1 MPLTP
6 QKVRVCFFRVFDSAA
21 FRRKNLTRA
30 LIFCN
35 FLTQARPFLG
45 VFTIFG
51 KLIINI
57 PCIMIRLFFISLAI
71 FVFHALSAQET
82 GQANENPVNQQNAL
96 KDSNQQDSVSKKPS
110 QKFKGYLAFSWSQ
123 TIPVGD
129 YKTVSEYGTQIN
141 FMDAAFFL
149 TENVGLTAAWIG
161 GGTFM
166 QPLYRDNWTYLSALG
181 GLVFSVPF
189 SETFAID
196 ARAMAGHSRTHY
208 PDYEIR
214 DHKAESTAYMISY
227 IMRYKIT
234 DYAHIQLSAEYY
246 HTDTEFNRI
255 QINQEI
261 RTYSFGA
268 GIAYRIPRL
277 F

>member
-1 MPLTP
+1 
-6 QKVRVCFFRVFDSAA
+6 
-21 FRRKNLTRA
+21 
-30 LIFCN
+30 
-35 FLTQARPFLG
+35 
-45 VFTIFG
+45 
-51 KLIINI
+51 
-57 PCIMIRLFFISLAI
+57 MIRLFFISLAI
-71 FVFHALSAQET
+71 LVFQALSAQET
-82 GQANENPVNQQNAL
+82 AEANENPVNQQNAL
-96 KDSNQQDSVSKKPS
+96 KDSTKQDSGSKIPS
-110 QKFKGYLAFSWSQ
+110 QKFKGYLGFSWSQ
-123 TIPVGD
+123 MVPIGD
-129 YKTVSEYGTQIN
+129 FKSVSEYGTQIN

-149 TENVGLTAAWIG
+149 TENVGLSAAWIG
-161 GGTFM
+161 GGTFKE
-166 QPLYRDNWTYLSALG
+166 PVFRDNWTYLTALG
-181 GLVFSVPF
+181 GIILSVPV

-214 DHKAESTAYMISY
+214 DHKSESAAYMLSY

-246 HTDTEFNRI
+246 HTDTEFKRI